1 MADRA
6 RYAAMTA
13 ERSPCPANESHDI
26 AEIGFRDCRAKRSPS
41 PANEC
46 HGTAEVGFRDCRAK
60 RNPSPAEICHMSK
73 FQKVSV
79 KVRLF
84 VRKKL
89 RYVVKG
95 GLMK

>member
-1 MADRA
+1 
-6 RYAAMTA
+6 
-13 ERSPCPANESHDI
+13 
-26 AEIGFRDCRAKRSPS
+26 
-41 PANEC
+41 
-46 HGTAEVGFRDCRAK
+46 
-60 RNPSPAEICHMSK
+60 MSN

-95 GLMK
+95 GLMKQEYVIADSSCICTCTSMIPTWGDTVTRSFFLSPKIFYYSSL